1 MGVAGHPAGA
11 GWPDRRRLRAYSPG
25 ATSPKLLLQGL
36 STAEIAAR
44 LYLSEY
50 TVQDHLKAIFA
61 KIGARSRRELVARI
75 FFQHYV
81 PHLGRTP
88 IATTGWFTQQATA
101 DPQAGS

>member
-1 MGVAGHPAGA
+1 LIVAAYG
-11 GWPDRRRLRAYSPG
+11 LRPRERDV
-25 ATSPKLLLQGL
+25 TQLVLQGL

-61 KIGARSRRELVARI
+61 KVGARSRRELVAQI

-81 PHLGRTP
+81 PRLGNRTP
-88 IATTGWFTQQATA
+88 IATTGWFTQQATT
-101 DPQAGS
+101 DPGAGK